1 MKEISFININ
11 KQRWSA
17 FDDQISRKK
26 EMTPDDLASNY
37 ILLTDDLSYARTF
50 YPQSGIVTYLNDL
63 SSRAHSIIYQNKKE
77 KSNRIFD
84 FWLHELPLS
93 IYRARKDFLWS
104 LIIFLGAFLLGWI
117 SAIQESDLLRVILG
131 DQYVNLTLDNISKGD
146 PMGVYGMTNPLEMF
160 FYLAF
165 NNIRVSIIAFLFGVL
180 TPLGT
185 ALIVFRNGMML
196 GAFLAF
202 FFQQSLGVV
211 SVVTV
216 MLHGTIE
223 LSAIVL
229 AGGAG
234 IMMGRSFLFP
244 GTYPRKYRFVK
255 GAVRG
260 TRIIMGLI
268 PFFILAA
275 VIESYI
281 TRHYNQMPLFMQ
293 VLIIGLSA
301 LLIVGY
307 FIVYPKY
314 VYSNTLNQSK
324 NGEANRTVKKE

>member
-1 MKEISFININ
+1 MKEISFINSN

-17 FDDQISRKK
+17 FDDQITRKR
-26 EMTPDDLASNY
+26 ELAPDDLASNY

-50 YPQSGIVTYLNDL
+50 YPQSGVVTYLNSL
-63 SSRAHSIIYQNKKE
+63 SSRAHSLIYRNKKE
-77 KSNRIFD
+77 KSNRLVN
-84 FWLHELPLS
+84 FWLTELPLS
-93 IYRARKDFLWS
+93 IYLARKDFMWS

-117 SAIQESDLLRVILG
+117 SAMAESDLLRVIIG
-131 DQYVNLTLDNISKGD
+131 DDYVNMTLDNISKGD

-160 FYLAF
+160 FYIAF
-165 NNIRVSIIAFLFGVL
+165 NNIRVSFIAFLFGVL

-185 ALIVFRNGMML
+185 ALILFRNGMML

-202 FFQQSLGVV
+202 FFQHTLGLVSL
-211 SVVTV
+211 VTV

-234 IMMGRSFLFP
+234 ILMGRSLMFP
-244 GTYPRKYRFVK
+244 GTYPRKHLFVK

-260 TRIIMGLI
+260 TKIIMGLI

-281 TRHYNQMPLFMQ
+281 TRHYSQMSMLVQ
-293 VLIIGLSA
+293 LLIIGLSTA
-301 LLIVGY
+301 LIVGY
-307 FIVYPKY
+307 FIIYPKY
-314 VYSNTLNQSK
+314 IYLRTLNQSK
-324 NGEANRTVKKE
+324 NG

>member
-1 MKEISFININ
+1 MKEISFINAN
-11 KQRWSA
+11 KKRWSA
-17 FDDQISRKK
+17 FDDQISRKGAIG
-26 EMTPDDLASNY
+26 PDDLASNY
-37 ILLTDDLSYARTF
+37 VLLTDDLSYARTF
-50 YPQSGIVTYLNDL
+50 YPESGIVTYLNGL
-63 SSRAHSIIYQNKKE
+63 SSRAHAIIYRNKKE

-84 FWLHELPLS
+84 FWLTELPLS
-93 IYRARKDFLWS
+93 IYLARKDFLWS

-117 SAIQESDLLRVILG
+117 SAMEDSDLLRVILG
-131 DQYVNLTLDNISKGD
+131 DAYVNMTLDNISKGD

-160 FYLAF
+160 FMIAF
-165 NNIRVSIIAFLFGVL
+165 NNIRVSFVVFLFGVL

-202 FFQQSLGVV
+202 FFKQTLGVV
-211 SVVTV
+211 SLVTV

-234 IMMGRSFLFP
+234 ILMGRHLLFP
-244 GTYPRKYRFVK
+244 GTYPRKHMFVK
-255 GAVRG
+255 GAMRG
-260 TRIIMGLI
+260 TKIIMGLV

-281 TRHYNQMPLFMQ
+281 TRHYSQMPMFAQL
-293 VLIIGLSA
+293 LIIGLSTA
-301 LLIVGY
+301 LIVGY
-307 FIVYPKY
+307 FVIYPKY
-314 VYSNTLNQSK
+314 IYLRTLNQSE
-324 NGEANRTVKKE
+324 NGEANRIA